1 MATKP
6 VTGTRRRSLIRP
18 SLHAQLVEQLREMIM
33 ERELSPGAQ
42 INEERLCR
50 TFDVSRTPLRE
61 ALKVLARE
69 GLVELRPNRSPCVS
83 PITPKH
89 VADVFELVSWLER
102 HAGELAALRASDAD
116 IQRLQRLHAQM
127 LRLHEQGKRTEYYR
141 MNRLLHTGI
150 VDCAGNEVLSATY
163 ATLMIQIQRARD
175 LAIRSQDH
183 WDRGVKEHTEIL
195 DALAARDGSRLG
207 RLLMEHVRE
216 TGRQIARRFSDHPDL
231 APADP
236 GAA

>member
-1 MATKP
+1 MRTKP
-6 VTGTRRRSLIRP
+6 LTGSRNRSLIRP
-18 SLHAQLVEQLREMIM
+18 SLHEQLVEQLREMIV
-33 ERELSPGAQ
+33 ERELAPGAQ

-50 TFDVSRTPLRE
+50 TFEVSRTPLRE

-69 GLVELRPNRSPCVS
+69 GLVELRPNRSPRVS
-83 PITPKH
+83 PITPKR

-102 HAGELAALRASDAD
+102 RAGELAAQRAADAD

-127 LRLHEQGKRTEYYR
+127 LRLHAQGKRAEYYR

-183 WDRGVKEHTEIL
+183 WDRGVKEHAEIL
-195 DALAARDGSRLG
+195 EALAARDGNRLG

-216 TGRQIARRFSDHPDL
+216 TGRLISRKFSDQPD
-231 APADP
+231 ATPTESGIA
-236 GAA
+236 